1 MDNQFYFDWDKWL
14 EQYGGDKDFW
24 KPEEQAPEQGFQPP
38 EQKPFTF
45 EEYGNKF
52 GIYPDKQEQLRR
64 LLGEVPQAN
73 QQQQGFQAQQP
84 AIPDNAQETPQDS
97 QGITSQDL
105 AAGARLALDE
115 MKGRANQ
122 QPANTGVGNQLRQQ
136 QEQANQQALQS
147 NGGLFQKLIMPAL
160 LGAATAGIG
169 NALGAGVR
177 ALGNTAGGW
186 LGTKV
191 LGTLGDTLSRRR
203 R

>member
-1 MDNQFYFDWDKWL
+1 MSYDWLNAYLDKRL
-14 EQYGGDKDFW
+14 AEDGVNFW
-24 KPEEQAPEQGFQPP
+24 KPEEQDPEQGFQPP
-38 EQKPFTF
+38 NQGEQNPYTF
-45 EEYGNKF
+45 KEF
-52 GIYPDKQEQLRR
+52 GFKGITPDIKDWLNSWGRSTQD
-64 LLGEVPQAN
+64 N
-73 QQQQGFQAQQP
+73 QQSQGFQAQQP
-84 AIPDNAQETPQDS
+84 AIPDNAPSTGGDS

-147 NGGLFQKLIMPAL
+147 NGGLFQNLIMPAL
-160 LGAATAGIG
+160 LGAATAG
-169 NALGAGVR
+169 LGAGVS
-177 ALGNTAGGW
+177 ALGKAAGGW